1 MVGDDDGLG
10 DDAGVSAAAADVVGG
25 WDDGVA
31 RSGCDVGAGSEVES
45 CPQAVMA
52 RASERVSRKA
62 VMSASRNF
70 VNEGLSI

>member
-1 MVGDDDGLG
+1 
-10 DDAGVSAAAADVVGG
+10 
-25 WDDGVA
+25 
-31 RSGCDVGAGSEVES
+31 VGAGSEVES